1 VRKCGFRLR
10 MRGEVYTMFE
20 SLDDHIKHDT
30 ETESTRTQRVLQ
42 WVMALVAGILVFGG
56 LYYGVRLLD

>member
-1 VRKCGFRLR
+1 
-10 MRGEVYTMFE
+10 MFE

-30 ETESTRTQRVLQ
+30 EAESTRTERILR